1 MIAADGSAEGDE
13 GLNFGIAGIVADTTG
28 QSVTIGTPSSAT
40 VTIRGSGSVTAKTFT
55 AGSAI
60 TDFTVPAASGG
71 NGAITYA
78 ASNLP
83 DGLVFDATGTDS
95 PGCTGTEARE
105 ICGTPTT
112 AAAAATVTITA
123 TDADSNT
130 MNTDRAS
137 LTFSVTVNA
146 PPDTAPSFGSGS
158 VANKTY
164 VAGQAITDFT
174 VPAASGGNGA
184 ITYAAANLPDGLVFD
199 ATGTD
204 SPGCTGA
211 EAREICGT
219 PTTAGAAQ
227 TVTITADDAD
237 ANMASSDQGQLTFTI
252 AVDADTAPS
261 FGMGSVTNRTYVA
274 SSAIDEF
281 QVPAASGGNGT
292 IVYTASGLPAGLVFD
307 ATGTDTNGC
316 PGTEAREICGTPTTA
331 ASAVTV
337 TIAAR
342 DSDGN
347 TMNTGRAPSHV
358 AARALLPTPPA
369 ITTLAAVRE
378 ALLQPG
384 RRTWRTA
391 AA

>member
-1 MIAADGSAEGDE
+1 MAQEGDE
-13 GLNFGIAGIVADTTG
+13 TVRFTLDRIAADTTG
-28 QSVTIGTPSSAT
+28 TVSIGTPSSAT
-40 VTIRGSGSVTAKTFT
+40 VTIRGTDSAPSFGSGSVTAKTFT
-55 AGSAI
+55 AGAAI
-60 TDFTVPAASGG
+60 TDFTVPAATGG

-83 DGLVFDATGTDS
+83 DGLRFDATGTDS
-95 PGCTGTEARE
+95 PGCPGTEARE

-112 AAAAATVTITA
+112 ATAGAQTVTITA
-123 TDADSNT
+123 RDADSNT

-137 LTFSVTVNA
+137 LTFSVTVNVL
-146 PPDTAPSFGSGS
+146 DTAPSFGSGT

-164 VAGQAITDFT
+164 IAGQAITDFT

-204 SPGCTGA
+204 TPGCTGT

-227 TVTITADDAD
+227 TVTITAQDAD

-261 FGMGSVTNRTYVA
+261 FGMGSVTARTYVA

-281 QVPAASGGNGT
+281 
-292 IVYTASGLPAGLVFD
+292 
-307 ATGTDTNGC
+307 
-316 PGTEAREICGTPTTA
+316 
-331 ASAVTV
+331 
-337 TIAAR
+337 
-342 DSDGN
+342 
-347 TMNTGRAPSHV
+347 
-358 AARALLPTPPA
+358 
-369 ITTLAAVRE
+369 
-378 ALLQPG
+378 
-384 RRTWRTA
+384 
-391 AA
+391 